1 MNTDLSTVLQL
12 LNINAEHLGINVSG
26 LCEDSR
32 KIKDDNIFVA
42 LSGFDNHGIDF
53 AYQAQR
59 GGASAILAESITA
72 NRAKPKSRQQPL
84 TIPIIEIENL
94 SDKLGHLSACF
105 YSNPSEKLEIIGIT
119 GTNGK
124 TSCAW
129 LMLQAWNKLGIKAA
143 YIGTL
148 GYGTIEQMYDLN
160 NTTPSA
166 LQLQKLLAEFVEKG
180 ITHVSLEISS
190 HGLSLGRVNGVHFKG
205 AGFTNISRDHLDFH
219 ETMEN
224 YANAKKK
231 LFCQYQLDFSVIN
244 IDDYYGKKWL
254 PEIKSSITS
263 YGINIETADLNAT
276 NIKLNAIGISF
287 ELNWHNKSYK
297 ISTSLLGKFN
307 VENILLVT
315 ASLLQQGYAIDEII
329 TIIPDF
335 IPVPGRMNKVPGS
348 DNQPLIIVDYAH
360 TPDAL
365 EQVLLALKQHN
376 TRKIWCIFGCGGNR
390 DKGKRPQ
397 MGYIAETHAD
407 QVIVTDDNPRYE
419 DNIQIT
425 NDILMGMNS
434 QPKVIHSRR
443 QAIAYA
449 INQAH
454 ENDLILIAGKGHEPY
469 QISNG
474 KRFPFDDRTTA
485 AELLNK
491 RMEEVV

>member
-1 MNTDLSTVLQL
+1 MNTDLSIILQWL
-12 LNINAEHLGINVSG
+12 DIDAEHLAINVSG
-26 LCEDSR
+26 LCQDSR
-32 KIKDDNIFVA
+32 KIKDDNLFVA

-59 GGASAILAESITA
+59 GGASAILAESISA

-84 TIPIIEIENL
+84 TIPVIEIENL
-94 SDKLGHLSACF
+94 SEKLGTLAANF
-105 YSNPSEKLEIIGIT
+105 YKQPSEKLEIIGIT

-129 LMLQAWNKLGIKAA
+129 LMLQAWSKLGINAA

-148 GYGTIEQMYDLN
+148 GYGTIEQMHDLN

-166 LQLQKLLAEFVEKG
+166 LQLQKLLAGFVEKG

-190 HGLSLGRVNGVHFKG
+190 HGLTLGRVNGLRFKG
-205 AGFTNISRDHLDFH
+205 AAFTNISRDHLDFH
-219 ETMEN
+219 ETMDN

-231 LFCQYQLDFSVIN
+231 LFCHYPLDFAAIN
-244 IDDYYGKKWL
+244 INDYYGKKWL
-254 PEIKSSITS
+254 PEITSPVIS
-263 YGINIETADLNAT
+263 YGINTEEPDIYAT
-276 NIKLNAIGISF
+276 NIKLNTNGINF
-287 ELNWHNKSYK
+287 ELNWLNNNYA
-297 ISTSLLGKFN
+297 ITTSLLGSFN

-315 ASLLQQGYAIDEII
+315 TSLLQQGFKIEEII
-329 TIIPDF
+329 KIIPDF
-335 IPVPGRMNKVPGS
+335 TPVPGRMNRVART

-397 MGYIAETHAD
+397 MGFIAETHAD
-407 QVIVTDDNPRYE
+407 KVIITDDNPRYE
-419 DNIQIT
+419 NNIQIT
-425 NDILMGMNS
+425 DDILMGMNT
-434 QPKVIHSRR
+434 QPKVIHARR
-443 QAIAYA
+443 EAIAYA
-449 INQAH
+449 INHAH
-454 ENDLILIAGKGHEPY
+454 KNDLILIAGKGHEPY
-469 QISNG
+469 QTING

-485 AELLNK
+485 AELLNTS
-491 RMEEVV
+491 MEEIA